1 MFYNT
6 DYNENKKGNK
16 ESIKKKNHIHYIM
29 LFIRRGLCSDNKES
43 SFATAIKFFNMIGLY
58 I

>member
-16 ESIKKKNHIHYIM
+16 ESIKKII
-29 LFIRRGLCSDNKES
+29 FITLCC
-43 SFATAIKFFNMIGLY
+43 LY
-58 I
+58 EGDYVQTTKKAALQLL